1 MTEIHLRITAPV
13 IRLRMSP
20 ALPLGGDIDEVL
32 AKTAA
37 GDYKAAWVKTL
48 KTLTGAATL
57 AAGAL
62 LYGAGTSQMATL
74 AAGAAGAIL
83 QANGA
88 AAPSWTTAPTLT
100 GLTISG
106 AVGSVRVFSQVL
118 RGSTTAWLLAV
129 RDATDDLRF
138 RAYDDAGAAIDYPL
152 TIARAAGGLVSIP
165 RPVAVGVSAL
175 LGSEIARFGG
185 GSTPGTPGATDV
197 LVGNGYVV
205 CGAGFSTLGNCWVQN
220 AVSAALTLAVMN
232 TSSGSSA
239 YARVYVQ
246 NDGASPRAHIDAYSS
261 GYTGAAWGIVL
272 ANWLAI
278 TGSSSASNGIIY
290 GHTSNKPVV
299 FGVGSIEAARFTGGT
314 IGADSF
320 AVKYT
325 TASTST
331 TTGAHTVAGGLGV
344 VGRINAGSY
353 ITTTT
358 ADAGTTNAATGLVLG
373 HTTSGTPDVGFGTQV
388 VMDAQSTTTAGR
400 SQALITA
407 AWSDATDA
415 TRKARISLYAYD
427 TSARLILRGEASGT
441 ASMIGF
447 LGANPVVR
455 QTVPGAATDAA
466 TTQTLANSL
475 RTALINLGLAA

>member
-1 MTEIHLRITAPV
+1 MNDGHPSQTPASQAALLLR
-13 IRLRMSP
+13 
-20 ALPLGGDIDEVL
+20 
-32 AKTAA
+32 
-37 GDYKAAWVKTL
+37 
-48 KTLTGAATL
+48 LTGAATL

-88 AAPSWTTAPTLT
+88 SAPSWTTAPTLT

-239 YARVYVQ
+239 YARIYVQ

-325 TASTST
+325 TASTSSI
-331 TTGAHTVAGGLGV
+331 TGALTVAGGLGV
-344 VGRINAGSY
+344 AGRLYAGSY
-353 ITTTT
+353 IVATVTDGSTSTTPTT
-358 ADAGTTNAATGLVLG
+358 LLLSHDSTATPAA
-373 HTTSGTPDVGFGTQV
+373 GFGSQWIV
-388 VMDAQSTTTAGR
+388 DAKSTTTAGR
-400 SQALITA
+400 SQLSLTTT
-407 AWSDATDA
+407 WVDPTDA
-415 TRKARISLYAYD
+415 TRKARSQAFVYD
-427 TSARLILRGEASGT
+427 TTYREAWRIEASGT
-441 ASMIGF
+441 APMIGF
-447 LGANPVVR
+447 LGANAVVR
-455 QTVPGAATDAA
+455 QTVSAAATDAA